1 MKILPVQQN
10 TKTFSFASKVFGYD
24 DTSSQVKR
32 NGIREHLEKGIFVY
46 DEINNSGRLSEYEL
60 GQLIKSMRLSEFKPE
75 KKSEDEDDSVDE
87 ELLDS
92 AGFSN
97 LRSLR
102 GDNSY
107 AASLGDVEPEQIQT
121 AKRAGIKQVVYLD
134 LFENMDAFKDIDCLF
149 FRLEDALRNISCTSS
164 EETYIKNELQKDLLY
179 EIDYSEDKIPEYIKR
194 HKQTYQKEK
203 EKFNKNFVEFIQTMQ
218 KGNVLIGCDLGINR
232 TNRALCL
239 NFFFN
244 PKAKITHRGHDRYF
258 GYKMVNIYKN
268 LSDEDKKAMG
278 WDEEFDKNFIKRLE
292 ECGYEVEL

>member
-32 NGIREHLEKGIFVY
+32 NGIREHLEKGIFAY
-46 DEINNSGRLSEYEL
+46 DEIKNSGRLSEYEL

-97 LRSLR
+97 LRSLH

-121 AKRAGIKQVVYLD
+121 AKRAGIKQIVKLD
-134 LFENMDAFKDIDCLF
+134 GFQGEEICGGIECLSF
-149 FRLEDALRNISCTSS
+149 SLNNVFNGITCQNS
-164 EETYIKNELQKDLLY
+164 EEEYIKKSLRKDSLY
-179 EIDYSEDKIPEYIKR
+179 EFDYSEDKIPEYIEN
-194 HKQTYQKEK
+194 HKQEYKIEK
-203 EKFNKNFVEFIQTMQ
+203 EYFNENFVKFIQTMQ
-218 KGNVLIGCDLGINR
+218 KGCVLIGCECGIGR
-232 TNRALCL
+232 TDYALCL
-239 NFFFN
+239 DFFFN
-244 PKAKITHRGHDRYF
+244 PKAEIRHF
-258 GYKMVNIYKN
+258 GCTKKFGWTMVNIYKN
-268 LSDEDKKAMG
+268 LSDEDKKSMG
-278 WDEEFDKNFIKRLE
+278 WDEEFDKNFINRLE
-292 ECGYEVEL
+292 SYGYWVD

>member
-1 MKILPVQQN
+1 MKILPIQQN
-10 TKTFSFASKVFGYD
+10 TKTFSFTSNVFGYD
-24 DTSSQVKR
+24 DTSSQVER
-32 NGIREHLEKGIFVY
+32 NGIREHLEEGIFAY
-46 DEINNSGRLSEYEL
+46 DEIKNSGRLSEYEL

-92 AGFSN
+92 AGF
-97 LRSLR
+97 LHLQSLY
-102 GDNSY
+102 GNNSY
-107 AASLGDVEPEQIQT
+107 SASLSNVEPEQIQT
-121 AKRAGIKQVVYLD
+121 AKRAGIKQVVCLND
-134 LFENMDAFKDIDCLF
+134 FRNKDAFEDIDCLF
-149 FRLEDALRNISCTSS
+149 FPLEKVLRNISCTSS

-203 EKFNKNFVEFIQTMQ
+203 EKFNKKFVEFIQTMQ

-232 TNRALCL
+232 TNCALCL
-239 NFFFN
+239 DFFFN

-258 GYKMVNIYKN
+258 GHEMVNIYKN

-278 WDEEFDKNFIKRLE
+278 WDEEFDKNFIKSLE
-292 ECGYEVEL
+292 RHGYKVD